1 MAIYIL
7 DLPETQLEEQ
17 SKVNP
22 FNSIHLANEATPE
35 SFSEI
40 YTKYMN
46 KIYRYIFFRVGD
58 EKTAEDLTSQVFMKA
73 WERIDQYRPG
83 GAQFLTWLYTIAH
96 NTIIDHYRTKKETVA
111 LDASTGLASDGMTPE
126 EASESHL
133 ERELL
138 QQAIEKLTAEQ
149 QNVVILKYING
160 MSTEEIASHLGKKTG
175 TVRALQ
181 MRALQ
186 SLSRQMAERI

>member
-1 MAIYIL
+1 MAVDVM
-7 DLPETQLEEQ
+7 DLPEIQLEEQ
-17 SKVNP
+17 SKPNP
-22 FNSIHLANEATPE
+22 FSPVDISQKATPE

-40 YTKYMN
+40 YALYTN

-73 WERIDQYRPG
+73 WERIDHYRPG
-83 GAQFLTWLYTIAH
+83 EAQFVTWLYTIAH

-111 LDASTGLASDGMTPE
+111 LETSVSVPSDGLSPE
-126 EASESHL
+126 EESEWHQ

-138 QQAIEKLTAEQ
+138 HQAIQKLTIEQ

-160 MSTEEIASHLGKKTG
+160 MSTEEIATYLGKKTG
-175 TVRALQ
+175 TIRALQ

-186 SLSRQMAERI
+186 SLCRQMAETI